1 VDSSDLTEVVGH
13 YGSHLREKPVNEMA
27 VAFSSAN
34 ATGFPRDFLSS
45 LRCSRDAGPLTI
57 VAELEGDERYVSKA
71 WMRCVTCAAEYRI
84 EEGIA
89 RLLDCRLTPES
100 EHEIAVRDA
109 NDALTQP
116 GPFVAPAFGWRSQL
130 SDLLEIPPH
139 LDALE
144 AGNCRVLELG
154 CGDGRFTLLM
164 AQAGARVL
172 AVDFSINALRVLASR
187 LPSGVAPTTYRVG
200 ERRQVADLN
209 GCVALVHADASQLHL
224 APRCFDR
231 ALSTTPLDSRDE
243 RMAMYRTIAE
253 ALKDEGRFVGS
264 VEHDDLT
271 RRLLGLPVARR
282 YDNGIFIEH
291 FDPATMRREATPYF
305 ARLRTRIIRPRIPFL
320 HRVPSG
326 WALPLSRIFGALP
339 ILRGLGEILLLR
351 AERPLRRPVEGVRR
365 RGNTLAQRFYRWY
378 MRKIGKERLREG
390 YEPV

>member
-1 VDSSDLTEVVGH
+1 
-13 YGSHLREKPVNEMA
+13 MA
-27 VAFSSAN
+27 AAFCSTN
-34 ATGFPRDFLSS
+34 ATGFPRDFLSV
-45 LRCSRDAGPLTI
+45 LRCSRDAGPLAI
-57 VAELEGDERYVSKA
+57 IAELEGDERYVFEA
-71 WMRCVTCAAEYRI
+71 WVRCVTCAAEYRI

-89 RLLDCRLTPES
+89 RLLDGRLTPES

-116 GPFVAPAFGWRSQL
+116 GPFAAPTFGWRSQL

-144 AGNCRVLELG
+144 AGNCTVLELG

-164 AQAGARVL
+164 AQMGARVL

-187 LPSGVAPTTYRVG
+187 LPSGVAPTTYQVSK
-200 ERRQVADLN
+200 RRQVTELN
-209 GCVALVHADASQLHL
+209 SCVGLVHADASQFHV

-291 FDPATMRREATPYF
+291 FNPATMRREAMPYF
-305 ARLRTRIIRPRIPFL
+305 AKLRTRIIRPRIPFL
-320 HRVPSG
+320 HRAPSG
-326 WALPLSRIFGALP
+326 WALPLSRIFGAMP

-351 AERPLRRPVEGVRR
+351 AERPLRPPVEGVRR
-365 RGNTLAQRFYRWY
+365 RGNALAQRFYRWY
-378 MRKIGKERLREG
+378 MRKIGKEPLRED